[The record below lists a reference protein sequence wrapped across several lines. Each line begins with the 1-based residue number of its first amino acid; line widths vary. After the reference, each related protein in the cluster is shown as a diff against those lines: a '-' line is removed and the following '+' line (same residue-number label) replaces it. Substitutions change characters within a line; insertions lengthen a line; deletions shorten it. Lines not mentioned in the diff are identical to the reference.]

1 MGDFMSSVIISGD
14 TSGAITLAAPSVAGT
29 NTITLP
35 ANTGTVITTASSGQI
50 IPLAALPVGTVL
62 QVKASP
68 LTTTVSNNGSAWADT
83 GLTVTI
89 TPSAS
94 TSKFLIQWA
103 IPNGNATNIAS
114 VGFNLVRNGTNIAQG
129 TGGTT
134 NITSSNDSGGNSH
147 AGVNSLVYLDSPA
160 TSSAIIYKVQFKAQS
175 GTTGYINQTVALN
188 GGTDVYQSGFISN
201 LVVMEISGS

>member
-1 MGDFMSSVIISGD
+1 MSVSLYGSGQ
-14 TSGAITLAAPSVAGT
+14 
-29 NTITLP
+29 
-35 ANTGTVITTASSGQI
+35 TVIQVATSS
-50 IPLAALPVGTVL
+50 
-62 QVKASP
+62 
-68 LTTTVSNNGSAWADT
+68 LTTTVSNNGSAWVDT

-103 IPNGNATNIAS
+103 IPNNNSTTAAS

-134 NITSSNDSGGNSH
+134 NITSSNDSGGSAH

-160 TSSAIIYKVQFKAQS
+160 TSSAITYKVQFRAQS
-175 GTTGYINQTVALN
+175 STTGYINQTASLN